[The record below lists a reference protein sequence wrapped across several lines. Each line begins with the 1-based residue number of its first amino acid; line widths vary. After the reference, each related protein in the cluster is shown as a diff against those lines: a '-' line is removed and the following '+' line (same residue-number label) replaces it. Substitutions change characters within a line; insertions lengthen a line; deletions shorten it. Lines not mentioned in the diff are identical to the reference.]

1 MSTATPIV
9 QFGTSR
15 FLQAHADLFVSE
27 AGGRAQI
34 TIVQTTGAAGRA
46 GRLAA
51 FADPAGYPVIIR
63 GRDKGAVVDRE
74 VRVVSVARGLSALED
89 WAELVRIVTHEARW
103 LLSNTSDAGFVVPE
117 DERLD
122 LTVTPDAAP
131 GSFIAK
137 LLALLAARH
146 RAGQPGLTLLPCE
159 LVARNGDRLKELVL
173 GLAWRSGAT
182 PALIRWLEAECLWVS
197 SLVDRIV
204 SAPLEPAGAVA
215 EPYALWAIEDQP
227 GFVPPCK
234 HEAIRVVADLEPYE
248 RLKLHILNLGHTL
261 LAERWQ
267 QAGSKPGVTVREM
280 LADAGTRGWLEAI
293 YREEVLPG
301 FARHG
306 LAREAEA
313 YGTTT
318 LERFENPF
326 LDHLVCDIAQN
337 HQNKVARRIG
347 DFLAWC
353 AADAGR
359 RDQLNQPQLSA
370 LVAARAAA

>member
-1 MSTATPIV
+1 M

-51 FADPAGYPVIIR
+51 FSAPEGFPVIVR
-63 GRDKGAVVDRE
+63 GREKGAVVDRE
-74 VRVVSVARGLSALED
+74 VRVVSVARGLSALDD
-89 WAELVRIVTHEARW
+89 WAELVRIVTDEARW
-103 LLSNTSDAGFVVPE
+103 IVSNTSDAGFAVPE

-122 LTVTPDAAP
+122 LTVTPEAAP

-159 LVARNGDRLKELVL
+159 LVARNGDRLRELVL
-173 GLAWRSGAT
+173 GLAHRSGA
-182 PALIRWLEAECLWVS
+182 AASLVRWLEDECLWVS

-261 LAERWQ
+261 LAERWL
-267 QAGSKPGVTVREM
+267 QAGATPGVTVREM
-280 LADAGTRGWLEAI
+280 LADAGIRGWLETI

-306 LAREAEA
+306 LAREADA
-313 YGTTT
+313 YVATT

-326 LDHLVCDIAQN
+326 LDHLVSDIAQN
-337 HQNKVARRIG
+337 HVSKVARRIG

-353 AADAGR
+353 NTGKSAGKGER
-359 RDQLNQPQLSA
+359 SPLNQPRLSA